1 MSSYYD
7 TVAMMIDDK
16 GDDTVAK
23 VEIIGAV
30 KVRVRRY
37 LRRISKVILLTD
49 GYRFGQIESA
59 TQALLSHTKY
69 EEPEFYLQ
77 DLHSMAHDLG
87 TLRLRHRHRAGATF
101 GDNPYWHDE
110 DRSEVP

>member
-1 MSSYYD
+1 MSSYYFS
-7 TVAMMIDDK
+7 VAHMIAEK
-16 GDDTVAK
+16 GDDLIAK
-23 VEIIGAV
+23 VEIIGGV
-30 KVRVRRY
+30 KVRIRRY
-37 LRRISKVILLTD
+37 LRRISKVILLVD
-49 GYRFGQIESA
+49 AFKFGQIEYA

-69 EEPEFYLQ
+69 EDPELYLQ

-87 TLRLRHRHRAGATF
+87 SLRMRHRHRPGTYF